1 MPPPQRQ
8 PPRPQETGGLLA
20 NVVGKAVS
28 VVIVLG
34 LSLNVFAYRRSL
46 IPLYGT
52 APVEQHLNKISWL
65 ACAIGSLLPL
75 IPLQYAL
82 LALGV
87 SLCAMPNSAYWVAAL
102 TGRLHEP
109 IWGPV
114 LTHLIV
120 FAPILALGVLT
131 VRILQ
136 VSRAL
141 RSPLR
146 ARLLTCIPSQSQ
158 HNPNPEEGAAP
169 QQMITLPV
177 IQTSVMSIQD
187 LWSLLPQVKSLSNE
201 TIVSPSPT
209 RVSAHSRCIDA
220 ASWLGHDTRM
230 GCLSA
235 LAFTR

>member
-1 MPPPQRQ
+1 MPPQQRQ
-8 PPRPQETGGLLA
+8 QPRPQEKGGLLA
-20 NVVGKAVS
+20 NIVGKAIS
-28 VVIVLG
+28 VVVVLG
-34 LSLNVFAYRRSL
+34 LSLTVFAYRRSL

-65 ACAIGSLLPL
+65 ACVIGTLLPL
-75 IPLQYAL
+75 IPLQYAV

-87 SLCAMPNSAYWVAAL
+87 LLCAMPNSSYWVAAF

-120 FAPILALGVLT
+120 FTPVLALGVLT

-136 VSRAL
+136 VGYVAKSSVRL
-141 RSPLR
+141 Q
-146 ARLLTCIPSQSQ
+146 LLTRRVQ
-158 HNPNPEEGAAP
+158 HNPNPDEGAAP

-177 IQTSVMSIQD
+177 IQTSVMSIQE
-187 LWSLLPQVKSLSNE
+187 LWLLLPQVKNLSNE

-209 RVSAHSRCIDA
+209 RVSAHSRYLDA
-220 ASWLGHDTRM
+220 ASWLRHVARM
-230 GCLSA
+230 GRLSA
-235 LAFTR
+235 STLTIHR